1 MRDGHSTY
9 LGLFCTAE
17 EAALAVA
24 RLRQMRDED
33 LDQSLRIPNS

>member
-1 MRDGHSTY
+1 MRDGHSIY

-24 RLRQMRDED
+24 RLRQMQD